1 MTKQLRVRWNA
12 FVVLLALATMV
23 GCQGLSSS
31 SKSSTTNTSNNTKPG
46 VLAVS
51 PVSIS
56 FGIVKVGNNQ
66 NQPATMVNSGGS
78 SLTVTKVTPTGT
90 GFGVSGLSLPM
101 TLAAGQSQ
109 PFTVT
114 FAPQAVGSASGNL
127 AITNSGST
135 PTVNVALSGGTQTA
149 GTLTPSP
156 LSLGFGTVQL
166 GNKLT
171 LSESL
176 TNTGGSSLTVTQVN
190 PTGTGFSV
198 SGLSLPLTL
207 PAGESQPFSV
217 TFTPQASGT
226 VSGNLAIVN
235 TGSVPTVNVG
245 LTGGSQ
251 TAGVLTPS
259 PASLNFGSVQ
269 VGSNQVLSETLTNT
283 GGTSVSVTQV
293 SPSGTGFSVSGLSL
307 PLNLAAGQSQAFNVT
322 FTPTATGNSNGN
334 LSIISNASNSSL
346 SVALSGNGLAPGS
359 LAPSPSSLNFGSV
372 QVGNKLQLSETLTNT
387 GGVNVNISQAAIAGT
402 GFTMSGLTAP
412 QVLTPGQHYT
422 FTVTFTPPSPG
433 NYTGSVSIVS
443 DASNP
448 NLSIP
453 LSGTGTP
460 VPPGQLNVSPT
471 TNAFGNVIV
480 GTNAQQNG
488 TLSATGQSVV
498 VSSQNVSGS
507 AFVVTGLSFPV
518 TIPAGQQ
525 VQFTVTFTP
534 TVTGAASGNVS
545 FASNASNSPTI
556 ETFTGTGTPP
566 PSHTVNLSWTAS
578 TSQNIIGYNIYRGT
592 KSGGPYSKI
601 NSVIDAST
609 LYTDT
614 TVVDGTTYYY
624 VTTAVNSS
632 NEEST
637 YSNQTT
643 AVIPPP

>member
-1 MTKQLRVRWNA
+1 MTKQLHVRWNA
-12 FVVLLALATMV
+12 LVVLLALATML

-31 SKSSTTNTSNNTKPG
+31 NKSSTTTTTNNTKPG
-46 VLAVS
+46 LLAVS
-51 PVSIS
+51 PTSIS

-66 NQPATMVNSGGS
+66 NQPATMTNSGGS
-78 SLTVTKVTPTGT
+78 SLTVTKVTPIGT
-90 GFGVSGLSLPM
+90 GFTVSGLSLPV

-114 FAPQAVGSASGNL
+114 FAPQAPGAVSGSLTIAN
-127 AITNSGST
+127 TGST

-149 GTLTPSP
+149 GTLTPGPS
-156 LSLGFGTVQL
+156 SLNFGTLQL

-171 LSESL
+171 LSETL

-198 SGLSLPLTL
+198 SGLTLPLTL
-207 PAGESQPFSV
+207 PAGQSQPFSV
-217 TFTPQASGT
+217 TFTPQTSGT
-226 VSGNLAIVN
+226 VSGNLAITN
-235 TGSVPTVNVG
+235 TGSTPTVNVV
-245 LTGGSQ
+245 LSGGSES
-251 TAGVLTPS
+251 AGFLTPS

-283 GGTSVSVTQV
+283 GGTAVTVTQA

-322 FTPTATGNSNGN
+322 FTPTSTGSSSGN
-334 LSIISNASNSSL
+334 LAIISNANSPL
-346 SVALSGNGLAPGS
+346 NVALSGNGLAPGS
-359 LAPSPSSLNFGSV
+359 LTPSPSSLSFGNV
-372 QVGNKLQLSETLTNT
+372 QVGNKLQLSETLTNA
-387 GGVNVNISQAAIAGT
+387 GGVNVNVAQATIAGA
-402 GFTMSGLTAP
+402 GFTMHGLTP
-412 QVLTPGQHYT
+412 PLVLTPGQHYT

-433 NYTGSVSIVS
+433 NYTGSVSVVS

-460 VPPGQLNVSPT
+460 VPQGQLTVSPT
-471 TNAFGNVIV
+471 TIPFGNVIV
-480 GTNAQQNG
+480 GTNAQQTG
-488 TLSATGQSVV
+488 TLSATGQSVI
-498 VSSQNVSGS
+498 VSSQNVTGS
-507 AFVVTGLSFPV
+507 AFVVSGLSFPV

-534 TVTGAASGNVS
+534 TGTGAASGNVS

-566 PSHTVNLSWTAS
+566 PQHTVNLSWTAS
-578 TSQNIIGYNIYRGT
+578 TSQNIIGYNIYRGV

-601 NSVIDAST
+601 NSVLNAST

-614 TVVDGTTYYY
+614 TVADGTTYYY

-632 NEEST
+632 NEESS